1 MDKET
6 CSFKRLLK
14 EFWYN
19 CTLDNLLK
27 QKLYFKMHI
36 EWLFRSYFLNIKDTN
51 LKYVSLDI
59 LKDKSHPQQC
69 NGKGADVHQNLSS
82 GPHSLSLILNELVY
96 FTEPQIL
103 HL

>member
-69 NGKGADVHQNLSS
+69 NGKGADVHQKPEFWS
-82 GPHSLSLILNELVY
+82 PFSLSHIERISL
-96 FTEPQIL
+96 F
-103 HL
+103 H